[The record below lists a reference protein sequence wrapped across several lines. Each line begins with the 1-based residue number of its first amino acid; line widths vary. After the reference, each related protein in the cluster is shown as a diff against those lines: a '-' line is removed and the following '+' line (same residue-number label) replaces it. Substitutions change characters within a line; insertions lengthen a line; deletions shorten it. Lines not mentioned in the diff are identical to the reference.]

1 MKNISWSQLNIILAI
16 VLGTVFLLGILGG
29 IIYQSP
35 REQASYADV
44 TGINDAWIVATD
56 EDYDW
61 ATDLPCNLET
71 PRGTAVSISH
81 FLPEDIGMDYGIA
94 FRSVYNQVQVKVG
107 DTILYQYGVDE
118 RRPFLS
124 SPVPNWNFVPI
135 DRQYAGQLITITQ
148 ISDYGIYSGL
158 FTPIEAGSRSALL
171 HQQWKKNGWNILLS
185 VLLILLSGGLVL
197 IAVGL
202 GIQKKLD
209 FQFRYYMLLA
219 CVMAIWSIS
228 GSPLISVF
236 AKNGYL
242 FWMIHILTR
251 MAIPVVYLMFLRC
264 FARKPQLLAAIDL
277 GIIVSAVLYAVVV
290 ILQLLGLLEFPVTYD
305 ILGIIYGMGFLVCT
319 AGLLVGWLRY
329 QRKELRAVAISNTLL
344 AIVGIVNIF
353 IRPNHLYQIES
364 TLWQAGVILYLFLLL
379 AIVIQV
385 VLKQMDQKVERVEAE
400 YQSQRSIAVTMMS
413 PNFLFASLNTL
424 LAMTKSGSR
433 SSAKFVFAFSKY
445 LRYNLDSVREE
456 KLIPFQEELEHIAAY
471 LEIQQM
477 RIPNL
482 KIVIEDKMHDF
493 MVPAR
498 SIEAIVE
505 NAVKHGMEKQERSG
519 QVTVRS
525 YERRDSYAI
534 QVVDEG
540 MGFDTDLLYRK
551 TTPTSM
557 QAVRERLECYL
568 GASVEVNSRPY
579 KGTIVTVKIPKTMVG
594 KEQKSSDEQ
603 KGFHS

>member
-16 VLGTVFLLGILGG
+16 VIGTIFLLGILGG
-29 IIYQSP
+29 VIYQSP
-35 REQASYADV
+35 RERAAYADV
-44 TGINDAWIVATD
+44 ADMNDAWIVETNQ
-56 EDYDW
+56 DYDW

-71 PRGTAVSISH
+71 PKGTAVSISH

-94 FRSVYNQVQVKVG
+94 FRSVYNEVQVKAG
-107 DTILYQYGVDE
+107 DTILYQYGVNE

-135 DRQYAGQLITITQ
+135 DQQYAGQLITITQ
-148 ISDYGIYSGL
+148 ISDYGAYSGL
-158 FTPIEAGSRSALL
+158 FTKVEAGSRSALL
-171 HQQWKKNGWNILLS
+171 HQQWKESGWNILLS
-185 VLLILLSGGLVL
+185 VLLLLLSGGLVW
-197 IAVGL
+197 IALGL
-202 GIQKKLD
+202 QIQKKLD

-219 CVMAIWSIS
+219 CVIAIWSIS

-236 AKNGYL
+236 VKNGYL
-242 FWMIHILTR
+242 FWLLHILTR

-264 FARKPQLLAAIDL
+264 FAQKPQLITAIDF
-277 GIIVSAVLYAVVV
+277 GVIASAVLYVIVV

-305 ILGIIYGMGFLVCT
+305 ILGILYSVGFLVCT
-319 AGLLVGWLRY
+319 TGLLVGWLRY
-329 QRKELRAVAISNTLL
+329 GRKELRAIAISNTLL
-344 AIVGIVNIF
+344 AVIGIVNVF
-353 IRPNHLYQIES
+353 IRPNPLYQLES
-364 TLWQAGVILYLFLLL
+364 TLWQIGVILYLFLLL
-379 AIVIQV
+379 AIVVQV
-385 VLKQMDQKVERVEAE
+385 VLKQMDQRVEHVEAE

-413 PNFLFASLNTL
+413 PNFLFASLNSL
-424 LAMTKSGSR
+424 LAMTKAGSR

-456 KLIPFQEELEHIAAY
+456 RLIPFPEELEHIAAY
-471 LEIQQM
+471 LELQQM

-482 KIVIEDKMHDF
+482 TVVIEDKMHDF
-493 MVPAR
+493 AVPAR

-534 QVVDEG
+534 QIVDEG

-557 QAVRERLECYL
+557 QVVRERLEYYL

-579 KGTIVTVKIPKTMVG
+579 KGTIVTVKIPKNMAHREPAGSVT
-594 KEQKSSDEQ
+594 Q